1 MKHIVLTGF
10 IMLNA
15 VPSFSQDIISSDGF
29 SMGPRSVFIE
39 VCTENMAPST
49 SSLPVLYSIPGF
61 CNCMADE
68 LLPTLTRSQ
77 MDYYFAQEHMDE
89 LVEDSLA
96 RTIISECTLKNL
108 HDKYKNGQTALTP
121 AQVIPPPEVIT
132 RGATRDSIVREL
144 VVLCD
149 YESYFNSS
157 REKIIA
163 IISEEN
169 TASDTQIAK
178 IRDEV
183 TFSDFDM
190 IHFYSAYSIYTEEE
204 LVTILEYF
212 KEMTSEELARSNV
225 KHEKVV
231 LMNIDGNMVFRVK
244 KSLDQ

>member
-1 MKHIVLTGF
+1 M
-10 IMLNA
+10 
-15 VPSFSQDIISSDGF
+15 
-29 SMGPRSVFIE
+29 
-39 VCTENMAPST
+39 
-49 SSLPVLYSIPGF
+49 
-61 CNCMADE
+61 
-68 LLPTLTRSQ
+68 
-77 MDYYFAQEHMDE
+77 
-89 LVEDSLA
+89 
-96 RTIISECTLKNL
+96 
-108 HDKYKNGQTALTP
+108 
-121 AQVIPPPEVIT
+121 
-132 RGATRDSIVREL
+132 
-144 VVLCD
+144 CD

-183 TFSDFDM
+183 TFSDFDL

-212 KEMTSEELARSNV
+212 KEMTPEELARSNV